1 MDSFQAQPSNPL
13 IINLDANDDAQSELT
28 SAHSSETPTLPSD
41 EAPTIKALET
51 AATDAEYNLL
61 IAQILREHKIKING
75 ITYIKYALYRHRKS
89 KRKVWYWDAKQAEE
103 VIYTKKGGVF
113 TSISH

>member
-75 ITYIKYALYRHRKS
+75 ITYIKYTLYRHRKS
-89 KRKVWYWDAKQAEE
+89 KRKV
-103 VIYTKKGGVF
+103 
-113 TSISH
+113 

>member
-28 SAHSSETPTLPSD
+28 SAHSSETLTLSSD
-41 EAPTIKALET
+41 EALIIKALET
-51 AATDAEYNLL
+51 VATDAEYNLL
-61 IAQILREHKIKING
+61 VAQILREHKIKING

-89 KRKVWYWDAKQAEE
+89 KRKV
-103 VIYTKKGGVF
+103 
-113 TSISH
+113 